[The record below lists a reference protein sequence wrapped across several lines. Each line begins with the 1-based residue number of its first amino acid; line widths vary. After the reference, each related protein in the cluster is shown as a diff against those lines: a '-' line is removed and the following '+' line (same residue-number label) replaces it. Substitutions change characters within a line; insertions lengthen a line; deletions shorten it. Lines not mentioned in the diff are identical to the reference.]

1 MSDIRTRKVTRAQIA
16 ESIGNNPRLI
26 KLIEALTSDV
36 GDTLPAEV
44 QSALMVAVQSY
55 LSPSVRPQPPSVDWQ
70 ALAIGQA
77 LTACQKVQPGV
88 DWQTALAAGL
98 LRREQIQQAQ
108 QALSLTQQ
116 FVAVSADTSIPN
128 ARVLT
133 AGSNVTLDTSTP
145 GQIIVSAGG
154 GGGSGAGNITPDT
167 HPASPS
173 AWDDEFEYGTSL
185 DTTGARFSGAN
196 PWSWQYPVGSF
207 TSNVDR
213 GYISLHAPSVGGS
226 INLNMAVQPLST
238 TPFKIR
244 AKQFD
249 NWGDTIYGG
258 GICVIGASGRWYT
271 FGKIFNVAVRLRVEH
286 GNSAT
291 AVSGVDYTADIFSAS
306 NNARS
311 WVHGMVLEIEYDG
324 TLIYFR
330 HSDTGKDG
338 TFKTV
343 FSTLL
348 STWLIDVASIGI
360 FYKNNG
366 TGTGPSGWTVLDW
379 FRRIS

>member
-1 MSDIRTRKVTRAQIA
+1 MM
-16 ESIGNNPRLI
+16 
-26 KLIEALTSDV
+26 AL
-36 GDTLPAEV
+36 
-44 QSALMVAVQSY
+44 QSY
-55 LSPSVRPQPPSVDWQ
+55 LQPAVKPQPPS
-70 ALAIGQA
+70 I
-77 LTACQKVQPGV
+77 
-88 DWQTALAAGL
+88 DWQTLAAG
-98 LRREQIQQAQ
+98 
-108 QALSLTQQ
+108 
-116 FVAVSADTSIPN
+116 
-128 ARVLT
+128 RVLAPPIKPPEAIDWET
-133 AGSNVTLDTSTP
+133 VLAARLLSRPSGNTTINIS
-145 GQIIVSAGG
+145 
-154 GGGSGAGNITPDT
+154 GSGSGSSNITPDT
-167 HPASPS
+167 HPANPT

-244 AKQFD
+244 TKQFD

-258 GICVIGASGRWYT
+258 GICVIGTSGRWYT
-271 FGKIFNVAVRLRVEH
+271 FGKIFNAAVRLRVEH

-291 AVSGVDYTADIFSAS
+291 VVSGVDYTADIFSAS

-311 WVHGMVLEIEYDG
+311 WVHGIVLEIEYDG

-366 TGTGPSGWTVLDW
+366 TGTGPAGWTTLDW